1 MIQKLHI
8 LLAFV
13 MLAIVPQIGNAQA
26 PNLGTT
32 TKFVLFSSNGAVS
45 NTGITHL
52 TGKVG
57 TNNGSSTGF
66 GNVNGGMH
74 DGDTTSAQAATDLLI
89 AYNQLNAAVPAFFP
103 APLLGNGQVLVA
115 GTYAVAGAATLSNDL
130 TFDAQNNPN
139 AVFIIQIAG
148 PLSTNA
154 NAKVK
159 LMNGAQAC
167 NVYWKVEG
175 LVNMAA
181 GTFMRGTVIANNAGI
196 NMNSLDTLEGR
207 AMSTAGAVTVNG
219 VLAYTPI
226 GCGSPVLNGPT
237 APTLGEAGC
246 YGIFSADG
254 PIENAGISNILG
266 DVGANVGLTIG
277 FDPLTVT
284 GNIHPIPDGSTALA
298 AADLLLAYTYVNTL
312 SADIELLY
320 PAQFGGN
327 LVLTPHTYVL
337 NGATTLTDSLFLD
350 AQGSAN
356 AVFIIKIYGA
366 LETTSYA
373 RVVLINGTQAKNVYW
388 MVNGAVE
395 LADYTT
401 FNGSIISQGAISLFT
416 GTTINGRALTG
427 VGALATNAIQ
437 GAADIPTNCQT
448 IVGGPLSVQD
458 GQALEAATLYP
469 NPFQGQLNI
478 RLSETAAAASA
489 TLLLYNSMGALVRSN
504 TLTEANT
511 QLNVSQLPA
520 GIYIYRLSQH
530 GKLLQSGRLISK

>member
-89 AYNQLNAAVPAFFP
+89 AYNQLNAAIPAFFP

-159 LMNGAQAC
+159 LTNGAQAC

-298 AADLLLAYTYVNTL
+298 AADLLLAYTFVNTL

-511 QLNVSQLPA
+511 LLDVSQLPA

>member
-139 AVFIIQIAG
+139 AVFILQIAG

-277 FDPLTVT
+277 FDPLTVS

-298 AADLLLAYTYVNTL
+298 AADLLLAYTYVNSL

-489 TLLLYNSMGALVRSN
+489 TLLLYNSMGALVMSN

-511 QLNVSQLPA
+511 QLVVSQLPA

>member
-8 LLAFV
+8 LFAFV
-13 MLAIVPQIGNAQA
+13 LLATLPLLGSAQA
-26 PNLGTT
+26 PNLGSTS
-32 TKFVLFSSNGAVS
+32 KFVLFSTNGAVS
-45 NTGITHL
+45 NTGITQL

-89 AYNQLNAAVPAFFP
+89 AYNQLNAATPGFFP
-103 APLLGNGQVLVA
+103 APLLGNGQVLIA
-115 GTYAVAGAATLSNDL
+115 GTYAITGAATLSNEL
-130 TFDAQNNPN
+130 TFNAQNNPN

-148 PLSTNA
+148 PLSTSA
-154 NAKVK
+154 NAKVR
-159 LMNGAQAC
+159 LINGAQAC

-175 LVNMAA
+175 LVDMAA
-181 GTFMRGTVIANNAGI
+181 GTFMRGTIIANNAGI
-196 NMNSLDTLEGR
+196 NMNTLDTLEGR
-207 AMSTAGAVTVNG
+207 AMSTAGAITVNG

-254 PIENAGISNILG
+254 PIQNAGISNILG

-366 LETTSYA
+366 LETSAYA

-437 GAADIPTNCQT
+437 GAADIPTTCQT
-448 IVGGPLSVQD
+448 IVGGPLSVQN
-458 GQALEAATLYP
+458 GQTLEAAALYP

-478 RLSETAAAASA
+478 RLSETAAAAGA
-489 TLLLYNSMGALVRSN
+489 TLLLYNSMGALVLSH
-504 TLTEANT
+504 TLTEAKT
-511 QLNVSQLPA
+511 QMDVSQLPA
-520 GIYIYRLSQH
+520 GIYIYRLTQQDQ
-530 GKLLQSGRLISK
+530 LLQSGRLISQ

>member
-148 PLSTNA
+148 PFSTNA
-154 NAKVK
+154 NAKVR
-159 LMNGAQAC
+159 LINGAQAC

-181 GTFMRGTVIANNAGI
+181 GTFMRGTIIANNAGI
-196 NMNSLDTLEGR
+196 NMNTLDTLEGR
-207 AMSTAGAVTVNG
+207 AMSTAGAITVNG

-246 YGIFSADG
+246 FGIFSADG

-298 AADLLLAYTYVNTL
+298 AADLLLAYTYINTL

-489 TLLLYNSMGALVRSN
+489 TLLLYNSMGALVMSN

-511 QLNVSQLPA
+511 LLDVSQLPA